1 VRAHVAALEA
11 GGLVLGGP
19 RPPAGPGR
27 PGIHYRLTDAGQRL
41 DDDFLGLAELLAA
54 VIGRTGVTAEQLR
67 DVGREWGRYLTGR
80 PGVYD
85 VEHRVPEVLRRLGFD
100 AQVVGDR
107 VELAGCPCPVVA
119 PDRPELLC
127 DLSTGVLMGVLD
139 ATGSGRTIG
148 DEHHDRAERRCRLE
162 LVHVR
167 PGPGR

>member
-1 VRAHVAALEA
+1 MRAHVAALEA
-11 GGLVLGGP
+11 GGLVVGGP

-27 PGIHYRLTDAGQRL
+27 PGIHSRLTDAGQRL

-85 VEHRVPEVLRRLGFD
+85 VEHRIPEVLRRLGFD

-148 DEHHDRAERRCRLE
+148 DEQHDRAARRCRLE
-162 LVHVR
+162 LVQVR
-167 PGPGR
+167 PGPAR